1 MAESSVNRVWV
12 SMDLGNF
19 NVGRKVSAFFGG
31 DTFDEVHGHLTA
43 AFGMMAADQI
53 IGHVGQLGSE
63 EAFDNLKAGGVV
75 GGSVPAAPSSTTPAS
90 ADGPV
95 CLHGPKQYKEGMSAK
110 GKWRAWMCPAPKGT
124 PGQCQ
129 PEWIK

>member
-1 MAESSVNRVWV
+1 MADGVNRVWV

-31 DTFDEVHGHLTA
+31 DTYADVEAQLVS
-43 AFGMMAADQI
+43 AFGQLAADQVF
-53 IGHVGQLGSE
+53 GHIAQLTTE

-75 GGSVPAAPSSTTPAS
+75 SGGSSPAPAATNT
-90 ADGPV
+90 DGPV
-95 CLHGPKQYKEGMSAK
+95 CKHGPKQYKEGMGAK
-110 GKWRAWMCPAPKGT
+110 GKWRAYFCPAPKGT
-124 PGQCQ
+124 PDQCQ